1 MAEPEVILT
10 ADEAWARLESV
21 ALSDKDALISEQF
34 ALDPSRLERLTLTAA
49 DLYIDL
55 SKQSWTQDGLKACL
69 DLARARGIESSRA
82 ALFDGEGVN
91 TTEKRAVLHPALRA
105 SSHKSFS
112 ALGEPISEG
121 ILEQR
126 TALKAFA
133 TGVRDGTIR
142 GATGKPFNAVVHIG
156 IGGSDLGPRVVWE
169 GLRPRQPEFLVRF
182 VANIDPA
189 DRQEALAGL
198 DPETTLVIIVSKTFT
213 TLETLANAQA
223 VRAWLKAGL
232 PEGANTSGQ
241 IVGVTARPERAEA
254 FGCSRTFSF
263 CDWVG
268 GRFSLWSPVSLSCAI
283 GLGWDVFEALLE
295 GAEAMDE
302 HFTSAPLE
310 KNAPVLMALA
320 QIYNVDGL
328 GRTARSVAPYAYVLR
343 RFPAYLQQLEM
354 ESNGKRVTGD
364 GQPVEHMTCPVIFG
378 EVGSNGQHAFFQQL
392 HQGPQVVPTEFII
405 VRQTHIEEAEQQ
417 LWANALA
424 QSRALMVGKSEADAR
439 HEMIE
444 AGVSEEEAD
453 RLAPHKTFPGN
464 RPSTVIAMDSV
475 TPQTLGALIA
485 LFEHKTFV
493 EGVIWN
499 VNSFDQ
505 WGVELGKAITCS
517 VMRAAK
523 GDDEGLDP
531 STLALLGRLSQ
542 R

>member
-1 MAEPEVILT
+1 MVETGTSLL
-10 ADEAWARLESV
+10 ADNAWAQLQAV
-21 ALSDKDALISEQF
+21 AERDKDALIAEQF
-34 ALDPSRLERLTLTAA
+34 TFDPQRLERLTLTAA
-49 DLYIDL
+49 GLYIDL
-55 SKQSWTQDGLKACL
+55 SKQSWTQQGLEAAL
-69 DLARARGIESSRA
+69 ELARARKVETCRE
-82 ALFDGEGVN
+82 ALFAGQAVN
-91 TTEKRAVLHPALRA
+91 TTEGRAVLHPALRA
-105 SSHKSFS
+105 SPHKQFS

-121 ILEQR
+121 VMAQR
-126 TALKAFA
+126 EALKAFA
-133 TGVRDGTIR
+133 TGVRNGTIT

-213 TLETLANAQA
+213 TLETLANAEA
-223 VRAWLKAGL
+223 VREWLKREL
-232 PEGANTSGQ
+232 PAGANIARQ
-241 IVGVTARPERAEA
+241 IVGVTARPQKAEV

-283 GLGWDVFEALLE
+283 GLGWEVFEQLLA

-302 HFTSAPLE
+302 HFVEAPLE

-354 ESNGKRVTGD
+354 ESNGKRVTRT
-364 GQPVEHMTCPVIFG
+364 GQPIERMTCPVVFG

-392 HQGPQVVPTEFII
+392 HQGPHVVPTEFII
-405 VRQTHIEEAEQQ
+405 VRQTHDDGAEQQ

-424 QSRALMVGKSEADAR
+424 QSRALMVGQSEEAARDEMLAAGYNEADA
-439 HEMIE
+439 
-444 AGVSEEEAD
+444 V

-464 RPSTVIAMDSV
+464 RPSTAIVLDRV
-475 TPQTLGALIA
+475 TPHTLGALIA

-493 EGVIWN
+493 EGVLWDI
-499 VNSFDQ
+499 NSFDQ
-505 WGVELGKAITCS
+505 WGVELGKSVARS
-517 VMRAAK
+517 VMSAASGQK
-523 GDDEGLDP
+523 EDLDP
-531 STLALLGRLSQ
+531 STEALLDHLAR
-542 R
+542 

>member
-1 MAEPEVILT
+1 MVEPENKLS
-10 ADEAWARLESV
+10 ADDAWAQLQAV
-21 ALSDKDALISEQF
+21 AGRDKDALIAEQF
-34 ALDPSRLERLTLTAA
+34 THDPDRLQRLTVTAA

-55 SKQSWTQDGLKACL
+55 SKQSWTRHGLDAAL
-69 DLARARGIESSRA
+69 DLARARGVEACRE
-82 ALFDGEGVN
+82 ALFSGQAVN
-91 TTEKRAVLHPALRA
+91 TTEARAVLHPALRA
-105 SSHKSFS
+105 SPDKSFS

-121 ILEQR
+121 VMAQR
-126 TALKAFA
+126 EALKAFA
-133 TGVRDGTIR
+133 TGVRNGTIT

-169 GLRPRQPEFLVRF
+169 GLRPRLPEFQVRF
-182 VANIDPA
+182 IANIDPA

-198 DPETTLVIIVSKTFT
+198 NPETTLVIIVSKTFT
-213 TLETLANAQA
+213 TLETLANARA
-223 VRAWLKAGL
+223 VREWLEREL
-232 PEGANTSGQ
+232 PSGADMARQ
-241 IVGVTARPERAEA
+241 IVGVTATPKKAEA

-283 GLGWDVFEALLE
+283 GLGWDVFERLLA

-302 HFTSAPLE
+302 HFVAAPLE

-354 ESNGKRVTGD
+354 ESNGKRVTRNGE
-364 GQPVEHMTCPVIFG
+364 PIERMTCPVIFG

-405 VRQTHIEEAEQQ
+405 VRQTHDGGSEQQ

-424 QSRALMVGKSEADAR
+424 QSRALMVGKSQSEAKA
-439 HEMIE
+439 EMLA
-444 AGVSEEEAD
+444 AGVSENEAA

-464 RPSTVIAMDSV
+464 RPSTAIVLDKV
-475 TPQTLGALIA
+475 TPRTLGALIA

-493 EGVIWN
+493 EGVLWDI
-499 VNSFDQ
+499 NSFDQ
-505 WGVELGKAITCS
+505 WGVELGKSMARS
-517 VMRAAK
+517 VVSAA
-523 GDDEGLDP
+523 EGNAEDLDP
-531 STLALLGRLSQ
+531 STLALLGHLVG
-542 R
+542 